1 MKNLFTFIFLSFTL
15 LLSAQDA
22 LNVELFGQFNRG
34 DERYSGS
41 WSYIAPDG
49 SEYALIGAKT
59 GMAVYSIDD
68 ASDIQELGFI
78 PGPATNWREITVLGQ
93 HAYITTDVQDTSHSM
108 QVVDLSDLPNS
119 ISLVTSYD
127 ETFQMGHIIQRDI
140 YSEAPYVYVHGAD
153 TDDGTHII
161 DVSDPANP
169 VEVGVYAPGY
179 YIHDGHVKGDYL
191 YAAAFFEDKIDVVD
205 ISDKTNPTLI
215 ASIPDPGNNTHSSW
229 LTEDDK
235 YLFVADEQD
244 GVESSIIN
252 VEDFTDPT
260 PVARI
265 LANGV
270 SLLHNPYIRG
280 DWAFCSHNTEGLR
293 IYDIADPTLPVEVGY
308 YDTFSG
314 PSGGFSGLW
323 SACPYFPSGKIIGG
337 DRTEGLFIWTFNDTR
352 AARFSGIVR
361 DSISGEILPNAIV
374 ELISNS
380 TNLPLNAQAE
390 FRYGDLAGNFEV
402 SANLAGYDEKSV
414 SFTLSEGETG
424 EYDIELV
431 PDDYVSSLSNLDE
444 KILKVSPNPFTTF
457 ASIEIPQDFQE
468 GVIEVKNTYGQT
480 LQSIPFYGNQ
490 YQTIDGSLLVSGIY
504 FIEVTAQDNRRTLA
518 KVIKK

>member
-1 MKNLFTFIFLSFTL
+1 MKKFFTFILLSFSL

-78 PGPATNWREITVLGQ
+78 PGPATNWREITVIGQ
-93 HAYITTDVQDTSHSM
+93 YAYVVTDVQDTGHTM

-119 ISLVTSYD
+119 ISLLTSYN
-127 ETFQMGHIIQRDI
+127 ETFEMGHIIQRDI

-153 TDDGTHII
+153 SDDGTHIM

-179 YIHDGHVKGDYL
+179 YIHDGHVKGNYL
-191 YAAAFFEDKIDVVD
+191 YAAAFYEDKIDVVD

-215 ASIPDPGNNTHSSW
+215 AEIPDPGNNTHSSW

-235 YLFVADEQD
+235 YLFVADEQN
-244 GVESSIIN
+244 GVKSSIIN
-252 VEDFTDPT
+252 VEDFDDPT

-265 LANGV
+265 LANEA

-280 DWAFCSHNTEGLR
+280 DWAFCSHNSEGLR
-293 IYDIADPTLPVEVGY
+293 IYDMADPTLPVEVAY
-308 YDTFSG
+308 YDTFLG
-314 PSGGFSGLW
+314 PSGGFTGLW
-323 SACPYFPSGKIIGG
+323 SACPYFPSGKIIGA

-352 AARFSGIVR
+352 AARFSGIVK
-361 DSISGEILPNAIV
+361 DSISGEILPDAIV
-374 ELISNS
+374 ELVSNS

-390 FRYGDLAGNFEV
+390 FRYGTLANSFIV
-402 SANLAGYDEKSV
+402 TANLAGYNEKSI
-414 SFTLSEGETG
+414 SFSLAEGDTE
-424 EYDIELV
+424 EYIIELV
-431 PDDYVSSLSNLDE
+431 PDDYSSILE
-444 KILKVSPNPFTTF
+444 EEIEVLKVSPNPFTDFT
-457 ASIEIPQDFQE
+457 SIEIPRDVQKGIITIQ
-468 GVIEVKNTYGQT
+468 NTFGQIMQT
-480 LQSIPFYGNQ
+480 IPFQGNE
-490 YQTIDGSLLVSGIY
+490 YQTIDGSLFPSGIY
-504 FIEVTAQDNRRTLA
+504 FIEVKSDKKGRTIA
-518 KVIKK
+518 KVIKE

>member
-1 MKNLFTFIFLSFTL
+1 MKNIFTLIFLSFTVA
-15 LLSAQDA
+15 LSAQDA
-22 LNVELFGQFNRG
+22 LNVDLFGQFNRG

-93 HAYITTDVQDTSHSM
+93 HAYITTDVQDVGHSM

-153 TDDGTHII
+153 SDDGTHII

-191 YAAAFFEDKIDVVD
+191 YAAAFYEDKIDVVD
-205 ISDKTNPTLI
+205 ISDKTNPTFV
-215 ASIPDPGNNTHSSW
+215 AAIPDPGNNTHSAW

-244 GVESSIIN
+244 GVKSSIIN

-265 LANGV
+265 LANNV

-314 PSGGFSGLW
+314 PSCGFSGLW

-352 AARFSGIVR
+352 AARFSGIVK
-361 DSISGEILPNAIV
+361 DSISGEILPDAVV
-374 ELISNS
+374 ELVTSS
-380 TNLPLNAQAE
+380 TNLPLDAQAE
-390 FRYGDLAGNFEV
+390 FRYGALAGDFTIL
-402 SANLAGYDEKSV
+402 AGLAGYDEKV
-414 SFTLSEGETG
+414 LSFSLAEGETG
-424 EYDIELV
+424 EYMIELV
-431 PDDYVSSLSNLDE
+431 PDDYTSISDVAVE
-444 KILKVSPNPFTTF
+444 TLKVSPNPFNSFTTV
-457 ASIEIPQDFQE
+457 EIPQDFQK
-468 GVIEVKNTYGQT
+468 GIISVKNTFGQV
-480 LQSIPFYGNQ
+480 LQSMSFQGNE
-490 YQTIDGSLLVSGIY
+490 YQTIDGSLFSSGIY
-504 FIEVTAQDNRRTLA
+504 FIEVKSEDKRRTIA